1 MPMQNGGAV
10 ELQERLGVLAARIN
24 AATAE
29 LVQLSADLDTD
40 GSWAEIGVR
49 SCAHWLSINIGCDV
63 WNGGEMLRAGHALAE
78 LPVLRAAFAEG
89 RLSFDKVRAVTKVA
103 TPDDDEMWCRWH
115 CTRPTLNS
123 RASAEVSSRRSMPMI
138 LAAPATPFSTEAS
151 GRGGVTTECS
161 S

>member
-1 MPMQNGGAV
+1 MPMQNVSAV
-10 ELQERLGVLAARIN
+10 ELQERIGVLAARIN

-40 GSWAEIGVR
+40 GSWADIGVR

-63 WNGGEMLRAGHALAE
+63 WNGGEMVRAGHALEE

-89 RLSFDKVRAVTKVA
+89 RLSFDKSKLSPRSRRQTMTKCGA
-103 TPDDDEMWCRWH
+103 WWH
-115 CTRPTLNS
+115 CTRPALS
-123 RASAEVSSRRSMPMI
+123 WRASVEVSSRRSMPMI
-138 LAAPATPFSTEAS
+138 LVAPATLCSTAAS
-151 GRGGVTTECS
+151 GLGGVTTGCS